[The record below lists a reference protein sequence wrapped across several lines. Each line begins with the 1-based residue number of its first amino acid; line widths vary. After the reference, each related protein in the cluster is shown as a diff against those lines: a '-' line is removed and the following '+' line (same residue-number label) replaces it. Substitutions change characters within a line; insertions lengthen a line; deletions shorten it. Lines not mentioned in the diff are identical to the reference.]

1 MYSEFNLCDKYRMVL
16 SRPEGGLGDTNL
28 DFGKSVSCWQFQ
40 KDCLPALIKQPV
52 AIWNRHLQTVICR
65 RFVASV
71 LPGCPNQ
78 RHVHSFCSQRHA
90 LEQVVDFPPARERA
104 T

>member
-1 MYSEFNLCDKYRMVL
+1 MAL

-28 DFGKSVSCWQFQ
+28 DFGKSVFCWQFQ

-52 AIWNRHLQTVICR
+52 AVWNRHLQTVICR
-65 RFVASV
+65 RFVASI

-78 RHVHSFCSQRHA
+78 RHVHSFCCQLTSNAARA
-90 LEQVVDFPPARERA
+90 LLREGRRKLGGVSRRVP
-104 T
+104 